1 MRKDLEN
8 AYMEIIPVAGI
19 EKKLGVLQENM
30 HMAVTCS
37 PTRGVDATLELT
49 EKLIAQGFQVTPH
62 ISAKSVRGERHL
74 ETIITRLE
82 AMSIQ
87 SIFVPG
93 GDAPE
98 PIGNF
103 NNAYD
108 LLKALQKCG
117 HNIKKIG
124 IAAHPEGH
132 PDINEKI
139 LMESLEKKKDL
150 ADFIVTQMCFDATA
164 LGDWLLRINK
174 LPGAIERGRLLK
186 TSLRIGVGDSLRFLR
201 KKSRV
206 AAELMKSSVYNPK
219 KLVTDISEYKDISDT
234 NLIGYHIFSFNQIEK
249 TEKWRKETI
258 SSLT

>member
-8 AYMEIIPVAGI
+8 AYMEIIPVVGI

-37 PTRGVDATLELT
+37 PTRGVDETLELT

-74 ETIITRLE
+74 ETIITRLD

-103 NNAYD
+103 NNA
-108 LLKALQKCG
+108 
-117 HNIKKIG
+117 
-124 IAAHPEGH
+124 
-132 PDINEKI
+132 
-139 LMESLEKKKDL
+139 
-150 ADFIVTQMCFDATA
+150 
-164 LGDWLLRINK
+164 
-174 LPGAIERGRLLK
+174 
-186 TSLRIGVGDSLRFLR
+186 
-201 KKSRV
+201 
-206 AAELMKSSVYNPK
+206 
-219 KLVTDISEYKDISDT
+219 
-234 NLIGYHIFSFNQIEK
+234 
-249 TEKWRKETI
+249 
-258 SSLT
+258 